1 MEEVALVQV
10 FRDRDEAGGMLAER
24 VRELELPDPVIL
36 GLPRGGVPVAA
47 IVAARLGAPLDV
59 TVVRKI
65 ATPDFPETAVGAVT
79 AEGEPIINE
88 GLSRLTKAR
97 ESELARSVEEERA
110 EARRRVKAYR
120 GDRPA
125 PQIAGRDAVVVDD
138 GLATGMSARAALSA
152 LREQGP
158 GSLSLAV
165 AVCSPDAA
173 GALGDVCDRVVCV
186 HSPPQFQAVSLWYQ
200 YFPQIDDAE
209 VQDLLRGAGF

>member
-1 MEEVALVQV
+1 
-10 FRDRDEAGGMLAER
+10 MLAER

-36 GLPRGGVPVAA
+36 ALPRGGVPVAA

-88 GLSRLTKAR
+88 GLSRLTQAR
-97 ESELARSVEEERA
+97 EGELARSVEEERA
-110 EARRRVKAYR
+110 EARRRVKTYR

-158 GSLSLAV
+158 GSLTLAV
-165 AVCSPDAA
+165 PVCSPDAA

-200 YFPQIDDAE
+200 DFPQIDDAE